1 MNFPIEEPGGKDVL
15 TVKDLS
21 YGFDGK
27 MHFEHLSCEIKS
39 RQRVLLK
46 GPNGCG
52 KSSLL
57 KILTG
62 RLPAQSGS
70 FRFGEGIR
78 YSYYAQDL
86 SELHDSLT
94 VFDEIWQHVNRSRR
108 GSDILSQTDIRKA
121 LGAFG
126 FTGEDVFKKISTLSG
141 GEKARLALLK
151 ITYEHS
157 NLLILDEPTNHLD
170 TNSREVLE
178 EALARYEGTLLIV
191 SHDRYF
197 TEKIADRVIEMTQN
211 VCVREAVPAK
221 SPVTE
226 AKNDYLEKKRLKSQ
240 DRKRKTLQD
249 KLIKEMEELGNLIK
263 EIDRQL
269 ESPDTASDYK
279 KLEELCNRREEA
291 AARLS
296 QAEEEYLATED

>member
-1 MNFPIEEPGGKDVL
+1 
-15 TVKDLS
+15 
-21 YGFDGK
+21 
-27 MHFEHLSCEIKS
+27 
-39 RQRVLLK
+39 
-46 GPNGCG
+46 
-52 KSSLL
+52 
-57 KILTG
+57 
-62 RLPAQSGS
+62 
-70 FRFGEGIR
+70 
-78 YSYYAQDL
+78 
-86 SELHDSLT
+86 
-94 VFDEIWQHVNRSRR
+94 
-108 GSDILSQTDIRKA
+108 
-121 LGAFG
+121 
-126 FTGEDVFKKISTLSG
+126 
-141 GEKARLALLK
+141 
-151 ITYEHS
+151 
-157 NLLILDEPTNHLD
+157 
-170 TNSREVLE
+170 VLE